1 MDSDAK
7 TIGAEAPERE
17 ALEHAQWLEA
27 AIRERG
33 QIGRK
38 KLYRMRPKGM
48 DVLGF
53 EAAVR
58 KLKEEGKIT
67 GTNILIWKVK

>member
-1 MDSDAK
+1 MGSEVK
-7 TIGAEAPERE
+7 TINPEAAEQK
-17 ALEHAQWLEA
+17 ALEDAQRLEA

-33 QIGRK
+33 RIDRK
-38 KLYRMRPKGM
+38 KLYRMRPEGM
-48 DVLGF
+48 DVLRF

-67 GTNILIWKVK
+67 GTNILIWAGE

>member
-1 MDSDAK
+1 MYSEAK
-7 TIGAEAPERE
+7 TTNAEAPERE

-33 QIGRK
+33 RIDRK
-38 KLYRMRPKGM
+38 KLYRMKPEGM

-67 GTNILIWKVK
+67 GTNILTWAEM

>member
-1 MDSDAK
+1 MDGDAK
-7 TIGAEAPERE
+7 TIDEQAPEPA

-33 QIGRK
+33 RIERK

-58 KLKEEGKIT
+58 KLREEGKIT
-67 GTNILIWKVK
+67 GTNILTWAGK

>member
-1 MDSDAK
+1 MDSKAK
-7 TIGAEAPERE
+7 TMDEEALEQA

-33 QIGRK
+33 RIDRK
-38 KLYRMRPKGM
+38 KLYRMKPEGM

-58 KLKEEGKIT
+58 KLKEERKIT
-67 GTNILIWKVK
+67 GTNILTWAEM

>member
-7 TIGAEAPERE
+7 TIDAEAPKRE

-27 AIRERG
+27 AIRERER
-33 QIGRK
+33 IDRK

>member
-1 MDSDAK
+1 MDGEAK
-7 TIGAEAPERE
+7 TVDEEAPERK

-33 QIGRK
+33 RIDRK
-38 KLYRMRPKGM
+38 RLYRMRPKGM

>member
-7 TIGAEAPERE
+7 TVDAEAPKRE
-17 ALEHAQWLEA
+17 ALEHPQWLEA

-38 KLYRMRPKGM
+38 KLYRMRPEGM
-48 DVLGF
+48 DVIGF

-58 KLKEEGKIT
+58 KLREEGKIT
-67 GTNILIWKVK
+67 GTNILTWAGM